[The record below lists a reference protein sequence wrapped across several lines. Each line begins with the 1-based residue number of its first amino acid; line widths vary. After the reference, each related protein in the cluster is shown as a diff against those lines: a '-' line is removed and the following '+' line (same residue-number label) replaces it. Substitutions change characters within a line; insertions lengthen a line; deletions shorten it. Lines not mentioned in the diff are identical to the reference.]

1 MALRLVTVLLIVLQL
16 QALVP
21 RGGGPIAQQK
31 KLVVAPVTYDS
42 TAHGHESDPYAIL
55 WSSGSTLSDAE
66 LVAAGTVPHMV
77 QNWSPHDTPAPH
89 SVTCSPATPHIPCI
103 LSLFPLIQKAPL
115 PNLNGGV
122 PQAANLTT
130 HLAQLRKSL
139 PSGIPANY
147 TGVAAIDFENWT
159 PIWYVAKLRPP

>member
-1 MALRLVTVLLIVLQL
+1 VCGAMRQPARIPAFLLLAIGSLPPSLTAVQGDDSSSATLRA
-16 QALVP
+16 QA
-21 RGGGPIAQQK
+21 GQSAY
-31 KLVVAPVTYDS
+31 T
-42 TAHGHESDPYAIL
+42 IL

-66 LVAAGTVPHMV
+66 LLAAGTVPHMV
-77 QNWSPHDTPAPH
+77 ENWSPHDTPAPH
-89 SVTCSPATPHIPCI
+89 SVACSPATPHVPCI

-122 PQAANLTT
+122 PQAANLSA
-130 HLAQLRKSL
+130 HLDLLRNTL

-159 PIWYVAKLRPP
+159 PIWCVHGKAC